1 MCRTQPSSQG
11 PPTVAGLQATPTWA
25 AGRTFITHDL
35 TTSLPSTAPCCPEE
49 EPPTPW
55 PSEQGLRSA
64 HLACPS
70 SLTAWVRSEKQ
81 TSVCGTLLLTSRHPQ
96 IPVHAQ
102 SLSPCLAGMHDP
114 LPMSPVLGFHIT
126 SSREHS
132 LTAPVLRQYP
142 ALPFTMF
149 ITRYSHYSLIVCSR
163 SLVTELLKRRK

>member
-70 SLTAWVRSEKQ
+70 SLTAWVRAEKQ

-114 LPMSPVLGFHIT
+114 SAYVS
-126 SSREHS
+126 SSRFSHHLFQGAFLDCPCASAIPCTS
-132 LTAPVLRQYP
+132 LHNVYHTVQPLLTHRLLPVISHRAP
-142 ALPFTMF
+142 
-149 ITRYSHYSLIVCSR
+149 
-163 SLVTELLKRRK
+163 